1 MADLT
6 YTASLD
12 DKISPAL
19 ARIQQQTKKTADAF
33 GAFKT
38 ALAGLAIGAA
48 IQSALRYADAI
59 TDVADATE
67 MAVQNV
73 IGFSKAVSAAGGNS
87 EKAQAAM
94 VKFNN
99 TLGDAAQGGLAAQD
113 AFAQIGITLTDLRT
127 LSSEDLFGLTVKR
140 LGELGDVGLRTKL
153 TNDLLGKS
161 LRGVN
166 LKGLSDDYARATA
179 ASAEYAESVRKG
191 AELQDK
197 LDAAFSKIKLS
208 ILSSIEPL
216 VTFLNSLDTAKI
228 DQFISAVVKIAA
240 AATAILGLAKAF
252 EILVKAVGLLGGV
265 FALYKTGLLNIAAGA
280 TGAVAAITSLG
291 KTAAITATVLSR
303 YAIPAWLSA
312 ATWSALG
319 TQIALTFSTLA
330 TRVGFATAAFGGLSG
345 AVAAMA
351 LGVGKVALAF
361 VAVGAAVVG
370 INELIKLAFD
380 IDPIDSMATKLEN
393 LVTSAFPS
401 LAAGINKVGAALG
414 MAAPPSQG
422 GGGAGRGN
430 GQLHLELYKKQN
442 EELARQTALADE
454 KLKLDKEIQDALA
467 KQKLE
472 IAGITAEFRKQ
483 LDSKAGTLQL
493 ETELIGKS
501 EQQKQIL
508 QVIADLTRT
517 TTDEV
522 DKLTKARD
530 NLNAAEKRGGLGQ
543 EYDKQIAAVQA
554 LSKSEQMRLVALVS
568 GLNDAKNL
576 EELRLFGLKEQ
587 QGLEDKLLSIQRE
600 MADLTLSDIEK
611 KYREIARAA
620 DDSAKAAIR
629 AEEARRGAPLN
640 SAEQAAYYAAS
651 KKGIEGVIAAQKQL
665 TAQSRSFGT
674 GWAKAWAEYTDAATN
689 AAAVAGRVFD
699 KFTSGLEDAI
709 VGFAKT
715 GKFQWKTFVADMAE
729 ELLRSQIKSTIASFG
744 DAIGL
749 GSLFGGA
756 AGGGATRGQSANSPM
771 YVYDV
776 SSGGTGGGGLFGG
789 GQTGQQGGSGGG
801 IFDTIGNIFGGVKDA
816 VGNVFG
822 GIGDAIGGV
831 VDTIGGIFSGGGGGG
846 GGGGILDTIGSFFDG
861 FFANGG
867 NIGAGKFGIV
877 GERGPEFVGG
887 PASVTPMSGGSVTY
901 NISAV
906 DAASFQAL
914 VARDPQFIHAVA
926 MQGGRGIPSYGR

>member
-6 YTASLD
+6 YTATLD

-19 ARIQQQTKKTADAF
+19 RNIQQQTKKTADAF

-38 ALAGLAIGAA
+38 ALAGLAVGAA

-73 IGFSKAVSAAGGNS
+73 IGFSKAVSAAGGS
-87 EKAQAAM
+87 GEKAQAAM

-99 TLGDAAQGGLAAQD
+99 TLGDAAQGGMAAQD
-113 AFAQIGITLTDLRT
+113 AFAQIGISLTDLRT

-153 TNDLLGKS
+153 TSDLLGKS

-179 ASAEYAESVRKG
+179 ASAAYAESVRKG

-197 LDAAFSKIKLS
+197 LDAAFSKIKLA
-208 ILSSIEPL
+208 ILSTIEPL
-216 VTFLNSLDTAKI
+216 VDFLNSLDSDKI
-228 DQFISAVVKIAA
+228 DKFIDSTVKIGAAAVAIVGLIKAFEGVVKVLGYLSSAAGLAVVGMMSLQKTGNLLTYTFANIGKAIVAA
-240 AATAILGLAKAF
+240 FSGGAILGPMSVASAF
-252 EILVKAVGLLGGV
+252 GMLIKNLKFAVVGLAQVAAG
-265 FALYKTGLLNIAAGA
+265 IAA
-280 TGAVAAITSLG
+280 V
-291 KTAAITATVLSR
+291 
-303 YAIPAWLSA
+303 
-312 ATWSALG
+312 
-319 TQIALTFSTLA
+319 
-330 TRVGFATAAFGGLSG
+330 
-345 AVAAMA
+345 AMA
-351 LGVGKVALAF
+351 A
-361 VAVGAAVVG
+361 VG

-380 IDPIDSMATKLEN
+380 VDPIDIMATKLEQ
-393 LVTSAFPS
+393 LVTNAFPS
-401 LAAGINKVGAALG
+401 LAAGINKIGAALG
-414 MAAPPSQG
+414 MAPPPSQSG
-422 GGGAGRGN
+422 AGAGRGN
-430 GQLHLELYKKQN
+430 AQLQLDLYKKQN
-442 EELARQTALADE
+442 EELARQTALTDE
-454 KLKLDKEIQDALA
+454 KAKLEKEIISAFA
-467 KQKLE
+467 KQRAE
-472 IAGITAEFRKQ
+472 IASITEDFKKQ
-483 LDSKAGTLQL
+483 LDAKAGTLQL
-493 ETELIGKS
+493 ETALIGKS

-522 DKLTKARD
+522 DKLTKARE
-530 NLNAAEKRGGLGQ
+530 NLNEAEKRNGLGQ
-543 EYDKQIAAVQA
+543 EYDKQIAAVQQLA
-554 LSKSEQMRLVALVS
+554 KAEQIRLVGLVA
-568 GLNDAKNL
+568 GLNNAKNL
-576 EELRLFGLKEQ
+576 EELRLFGLREQ
-587 QGLEDKLLSIQRE
+587 QNLEDKLLSIQRE
-600 MADLTLSDIEK
+600 MADLTLTDIEK
-611 KYREIARAA
+611 KYRDIARAA

-640 SAEQAAYYAAS
+640 TAEQQAYYAAS
-651 KKGIEGVIAAQKQL
+651 RRGIEGVIAAQKQL
-665 TAQSRSFGT
+665 TQQSRSFGT

-729 ELLRSQIKSTIASFG
+729 ELLRSQIKSTLASFG

-749 GSLFGGA
+749 GSLFGGGA

-776 SSGGTGGGGLFGG
+776 NSSGGAGAMFGG
-789 GQTGQQGGSGGG
+789 GAQSQQGGSGGG
-801 IFDTIGNIFGGVKDA
+801 IFDTIGNIFGGIKDS
-816 VGNVFG
+816 VGNVFS
-822 GIGDAIGGV
+822 GIGNAVSGAVSSIGGL
-831 VDTIGGIFSGGGGGG
+831 ISGGGFGGGGGG
-846 GGGGILDTIGSFFDG
+846 FFDGISDLFSG

-867 NIGAGKFGIV
+867 NIPSGRFGVV

-887 PASVTPMSGGSVTY
+887 PASVTPMGGSTNVYYTI
-901 NISAV
+901 NAV
-906 DAASFQAL
+906 DTRSFQQMLASDPSLIYAL
-914 VARDPQFIHAVA
+914 TQ
-926 MQGGRGIPSYGR
+926 QGAKSVGGMR